1 MQVFKIIL
9 SQVTFLKI
17 LSTTPAPK
25 YGSIAVPIMVVI
37 QNEIS
42 LSTMV
47 AAALMDGGTPA
58 AENKIIITPSTAPR
72 PPGRR
77 GIIPSKVEI
86 IKTSAITTG
95 ETSTPKAKNTI

>member
-1 MQVFKIIL
+1 M
-9 SQVTFLKI
+9 
-17 LSTTPAPK
+17 
-25 YGSIAVPIMVVI
+25 MVVI

-42 LSTMV
+42 LSTIV

-58 AENKIIITPSTAPR
+58 AENRIIMTPSTAPK

-86 IKTSAITTG
+86 IKTSAMVIG
-95 ETSTPKAKNTI
+95 ETGAPKAKNTI